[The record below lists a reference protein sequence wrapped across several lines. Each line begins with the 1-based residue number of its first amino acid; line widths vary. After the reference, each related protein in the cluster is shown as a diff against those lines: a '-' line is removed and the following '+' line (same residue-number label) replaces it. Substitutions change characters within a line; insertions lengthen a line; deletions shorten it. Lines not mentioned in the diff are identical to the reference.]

1 MGAVM
6 ENECKNIF
14 TSDKTK
20 IRETFTLLWTQVIN
34 EKENGIKVNKDV
46 QTNIV

>member
-1 MGAVM
+1 MGVVM
-6 ENECKNIF
+6 ENGCRNIF

-34 EKENGIKVNKDV
+34 EKENDIKVNKDV